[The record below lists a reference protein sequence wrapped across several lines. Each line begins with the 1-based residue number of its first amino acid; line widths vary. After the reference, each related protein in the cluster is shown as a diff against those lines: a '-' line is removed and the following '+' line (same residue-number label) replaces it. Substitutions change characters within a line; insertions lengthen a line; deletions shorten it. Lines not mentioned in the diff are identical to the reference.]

1 MSDATERF
9 FEELGERGTEPC
21 LAGISGR
28 VRFDIVGGKRTEHWF
43 VDIEGGAITVSQHA
57 DGEADCTMKADR
69 EVFDRL
75 VRGEDNAM
83 AATLRGALIC
93 TGEVDLL
100 LSVQKLFPG
109 RDLTQRD
116 GSVG

>member
-9 FEELGERGTEPC
+9 FEELGERGHEPC
-21 LAGISGR
+21 LASITGQ
-28 VRFDIVGGKRTEHWF
+28 VRFDIVGGKRTEHWL
-43 VDIEGGAITVSQHA
+43 VSLDRGDITVSQRA
-57 DGEADCTMKADR
+57 GNADCTMKADR
-69 EVFDRL
+69 ELFDRL

-100 LSVQKLFPG
+100 LAIQKLFPG
-109 RDLTQRD
+109 RELAQRERSA
-116 GSVG
+116 G